1 MKKKKFW
8 KKKTN
13 SNYSPFHFPLRKT
26 MRPLRADTGPTVLS
40 SPFDAFEDF
49 LEAAWIGR
57 NSQDAKGCNMFA
69 EDCSGEQT

>member
-1 MKKKKFW
+1 MSLFVTHFR
-8 KKKTN
+8 KTLK
-13 SNYSPFHFPLRKT
+13 PLRS
-26 MRPLRADTGPTVLS
+26 DTGPTVLP

-69 EDCSGEQT
+69 DDCGT